1 MAWSLAFIAQD
12 DLGADIRANRCRPV
26 SYVAFEFQFSVS
38 EGAQRAGHHINA
50 DATLGIDSAIA
61 ALRPLSLVVCA
72 FHSEAPLRKRAVVI
86 SFKLLGRGHCSLN
99 AHRLE
104 CSENRKR
111 HRLVYSSGAGVEAVD
126 TTAFNNVFAGAVITR
141 RGGAA
146 HVVRA
151 QFAPAFSTHGEPLQQ
166 SASFSHSASP

>member
-1 MAWSLAFIAQD
+1 VL
-12 DLGADIRANRCRPV
+12 R
-26 SYVAFEFQFSVS
+26 
-38 EGAQRAGHHINA
+38 GAQARLGLVELAEAILPIGFETTG
-50 DATLGIDSAIA
+50 DETVVGIDSTIA

-72 FHSEAPLRKRAVVI
+72 FHSEAPLRKHAVGI
-86 SFKLLGRGHCSLN
+86 SFKLFSRGHCSLN
-99 AHRLE
+99 AYRLE
-104 CSENRKR
+104 CGENRKR

-151 QFAPAFSTHGEPLQQ
+151 QFAPAFSTHGDPLQQ
-166 SASFSHSASP
+166 SASFSQRQSLNNAVGDEC